1 MFKCAQTLLLLGA
14 NTRFNVQCTHY
25 YSLVAKPI
33 LNFQCTE
40 TLLFYNTYSIKNFYN
55 YTQPMIL
62 SSFLAKFTRSASDRV
77 FGAKAM
83 TRYSR
88 CLREVQHPG
97 ILLLGSISKQ
107 NKLTILLRKNPSQ
120 PTQYFRLGSSQPKI

>member
-62 SSFLAKFTRSASDRV
+62 SSFLAKIEYLKGHRIT
-77 FGAKAM
+77 
-83 TRYSR
+83 Y
-88 CLREVQHPG
+88 
-97 ILLLGSISKQ
+97 
-107 NKLTILLRKNPSQ
+107 
-120 PTQYFRLGSSQPKI
+120 